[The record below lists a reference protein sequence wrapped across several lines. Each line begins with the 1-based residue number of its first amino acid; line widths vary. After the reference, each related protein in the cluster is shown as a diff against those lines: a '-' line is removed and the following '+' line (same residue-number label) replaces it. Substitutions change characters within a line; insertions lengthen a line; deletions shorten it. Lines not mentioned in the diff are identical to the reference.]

1 MSKHRTPIQLRFSDI
16 DMLKHVNNGKFPT
29 FMETARIAF
38 FNEVVAPKHEW
49 QETGMIVARIEL
61 DFKAPIFFH
70 DTLVVE
76 TRVSAIGTKSMVF
89 DYDFIVLNDSE
100 QTPKATGKTIMV
112 CYHYTENRSL
122 IVPEDWRTKINLY
135 QETSL

>member
-1 MSKHRTPIQLRFSDI
+1 MSIHRTPIQLRFSDI

-38 FNEVVAPKHEW
+38 FNDIVAPKHEW
-49 QETGMIVARIEL
+49 QETGMIVARIEV
-61 DFKAPIFFH
+61 DFKSPIFLH

-76 TRVSAIGTKSMVF
+76 TRVSLIGTKSMVF
-89 DYDFIVLNDSE
+89 DYDFIVMNDSG
-100 QTPKATGKTIMV
+100 QTLKATGKTVMV
-112 CYHYTENRSL
+112 CYHYIENRSL
-122 IVPEDWRTKINLY
+122 IVPDDWRRKINLY

>member
-38 FNEVVAPKHEW
+38 FNDIVAPKHEW
-49 QETGMIVARIEL
+49 KETGMIVARIEL
-61 DFKAPIFFH
+61 DFKAPIYLH
-70 DTLVVE
+70 DELVVE
-76 TRVSAIGTKSMVF
+76 TYVSSIGSKSIVF
-89 DYDFIVLNDSE
+89 EYNFIVHGDAGPML
-100 QTPKATGKTIMV
+100 KATGKTVMV
-112 CYHYTENRSL
+112 CFHYIENRSL
-122 IVPEDWRTKINLY
+122 IVPEDWRTKINVY